1 MKCKS
6 WPFAFS
12 MLVILTMNS
21 GCAPYDPAKDWILL
35 TDFASQKPVDDQKAV
50 SLALQRLHGQDHSD
64 SLTTRQRMIL
74 AAAYD
79 RLDQPEKAIEQ
90 LAKVKDDS
98 AESADARLSE
108 GQIYF
113 YKLRMAKP
121 AEKSLLRSIELDAGK
136 AQAWSR
142 LASLYEVQNRLTE
155 RNRCFLK
162 LDDLSALD
170 RDQLLLWTCNR
181 PPDGLIQ
188 EKQKALTEFLANDG
202 SDNHSRLAL
211 ADELRRKGDYDLSL
225 KVLSDPESAITEPL
239 RTLLVAELAFDRGD
253 REKAI
258 LQLKNLEFE
267 KLDQDQKIR
276 YFMLG
281 ARWNFHLRKFNE
293 MESLLKSALELDPL
307 NREALQLIV
316 QQFRLQKRSSE
327 SKEFEQRLRQI
338 DQLEDLAQKARATLH
353 RDDSQWIASIIALSR
368 QLGQLDIARAW
379 LRTQLTKDPLNQSLQ
394 QEIFQLSQQMKAN
407 SPN

>member
-21 GCAPYDPAKDWILL
+21 GCAPYDPAKDWIIL

-50 SLALQRLHGQDHSD
+50 HLALQRLHGQDHSET
-64 SLTTRQRMIL
+64 LTTRQRMIL
-74 AAAYD
+74 AAVYD

-90 LAKVKDDS
+90 LAEVKDDS

-121 AEKSLLRSIELDAGK
+121 AEKSLLRAIELDAGK
-136 AQAWSR
+136 ALAWSR
-142 LASLYEVQNRLTE
+142 LASLYEVQNRLSE

-188 EKQKALTEFLANDG
+188 EKQKALTEFLTNDG

-211 ADELRRKGDYDLSL
+211 AEELRRKGDYDLSL

-239 RTLLVAELAFDRGD
+239 LSLLLTELYLDRGERD
-253 REKAI
+253 QAVS
-258 LQLKNLEFE
+258 QFQ
-267 KLDQDQKIR
+267 KLDFQKLNQDQKAR
-276 YFMLG
+276 YFVLG
-281 ARWNFHLRKFNE
+281 ARSNFLLGKFSE
-293 MESLLKSALELDPL
+293 MESLLKSALQLEPL

-327 SKEFEQRLRQI
+327 SKEFEQRLSQI

-353 RDDSQWIASIIALSR
+353 RDDSQWIASIIAISR

-394 QEIFQLSQQMKAN
+394 QEIFQLTQQMKAN